1 MNHRAL
7 ILDTNILW
15 NIDLC
20 RRLSD
25 RVTAGEL
32 QVFIPTLVHAE
43 RIRQIAEQ
51 HGRDFAIDVVRQ
63 FIADSRF
70 DLLPLTAQQAETV
83 ADIWLQLQESER
95 TDQYWHANR
104 FDIVLCAIARSMGY
118 TLVTLDTGSHFAL
131 VPNYVTIAD
140 LEVWLAG

>member
-1 MNHRAL
+1 ML

-51 HGRDFAIDVVRQ
+51 YGEDFAIDVVRQ
-63 FIADSRF
+63 FIADARF
-70 DLLPLTAQQAETV
+70 DLLPLTTEHAEELGDV
-83 ADIWLQLQESER
+83 WLQLQVTGCDEA
-95 TDQYWHANR
+95 YWHKHR
-104 FDIVLCAIARSMGY
+104 FDIVICAIARSSGY
-118 TLVTLDTGSHFAL
+118 TLVTDETGSHF
-131 VPNYVTIAD
+131 D
-140 LEVWLAG
+140 LLSDRINMTELQTVLGETQD